1 MRMRG
6 SDQLAWM
13 RRLDAE
19 AENLA
24 SVMRHLL
31 DAARLDEAAEYAW
44 SLYLYLWIGGLLGVV
59 RDWMAELL
67 DARRA

>member
-1 MRMRG
+1 MRTA
-6 SDQLAWM
+6 DQPGVM

-24 SVMRHLL
+24 AVMRHLL

-59 RDWMAELL
+59 RDWMTELL
-67 DARRA
+67 ERA